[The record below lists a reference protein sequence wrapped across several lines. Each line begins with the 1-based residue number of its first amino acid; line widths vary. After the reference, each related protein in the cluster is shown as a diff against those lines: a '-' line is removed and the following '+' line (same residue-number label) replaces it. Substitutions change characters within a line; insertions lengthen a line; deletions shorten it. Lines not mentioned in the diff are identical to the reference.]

1 MTKNELIDNLL
12 NSDIE
17 ENREFGTLLL
27 SSDQIPEEER
37 EPFIMECIE
46 KFLKSNNDLS
56 LEMQKNIIM
65 AYSGLS
71 KNKTLTNR
79 VIKL

>member
-56 LEMQKNIIM
+56 LEMQRNIID
-65 AYSGLS
+65 AYSNLS

>member
-1 MTKNELIDNLL
+1 MTKNELIDSLL

-17 ENREFGTLLL
+17 ENRTFGTLLL

-37 EPFIMECIE
+37 EPYIMECIE

>member
-1 MTKNELIDNLL
+1 MTKNELIDSLL

>member
-46 KFLKSNNDLS
+46 KFLKGNENLS

>member
-1 MTKNELIDNLL
+1 MTKNELIDSLL

-17 ENREFGTLLL
+17 ENRTFGTLLL

-56 LEMQKNIIM
+56 LEMQRNIID
-65 AYSGLS
+65 AYSNLS